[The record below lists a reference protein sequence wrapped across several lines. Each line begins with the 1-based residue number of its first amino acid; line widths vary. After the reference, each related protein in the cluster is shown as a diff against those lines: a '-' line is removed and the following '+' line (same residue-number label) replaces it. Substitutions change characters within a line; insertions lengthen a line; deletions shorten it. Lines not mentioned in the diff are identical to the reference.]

1 MSEKFSCP
9 KKSNVS
15 RAHKIK
21 LDESIQISK
30 DNKRKKEE
38 EGYSQDDSNNNDEG
52 YFQQQIESPIQTNR
66 ITKWD
71 GSDDLVNLSES
82 SDSSSDF
89 SEESDSED
97 ESSVEGI
104 EQKEYI
110 AFSNPNLSDCSD
122 SDYEDNEYSD
132 NIKFFN
138 RMDCTGKSFVIKV
151 ADSNKRLMS
160 SCLRSMDK
168 LEFSVAYVQFEAFNG
183 FTKLQTAN
191 LFTFLNKALPSI
203 DWPVHFKEN
212 GPGKGKVTPAL
223 TDYTG
228 KDIRTFEVHMCMN
241 GCMAFIDKFAKHIFC
256 VECHH
261 PRFLRCTKHHCIY
274 PKCNPYKGGHSIA
287 CRIAWRTGY
296 YRPIIPLLKELYQW
310 SLDEPESIY
319 YVDNKKPDFST
330 SRYEAG
336 LDLLPD
342 ESDDVRLNES
352 TRVEDIMDSKQ
363 SCHHLNEMHQLFERM
378 KQKPGNEDILEA
390 SFILGEFYDGGTLF
404 KRKAKSIWPLVMSIL
419 NCNPSIRVQPGIGMF
434 LVALHD
440 LVLGSNAEQSLFKNL
455 FIPELN
461 FLYDGTIF
469 SFPDSTGK
477 VIRVF
482 LQARLVVH
490 VLDTIALLDVF
501 KLKGIFCIIFLN
513 LCHVYTYISQV

>member
-9 KKSNVS
+9 KLANLS
-15 RAHKIK
+15 RAHTNK
-21 LDESIQISK
+21 LDDIIKTCST
-30 DNKRKKEE
+30 NKRKKEE
-38 EGYSQDDSNNNDEG
+38 EGYWQDDSNNYDDD
-52 YFQQQIESPIQTNR
+52 YIPQQNESASSTSNPNV
-66 ITKWD
+66 KWD
-71 GSDDLVNLSES
+71 SIDDLVNLSES

-89 SEESDSED
+89 SEGSDSED
-97 ESSVEGI
+97 ESSVEGQ
-104 EQKEYI
+104 EQKNYVDYP
-110 AFSNPNLSDCSD
+110 NPNLSDNSD
-122 SDYEDNEYSD
+122 SEYEINEYSE
-132 NIKFFN
+132 NIKFFS
-138 RMDCTGKSFVIKV
+138 RMDCTGKSFQIKV

-191 LFTFLNKALPSI
+191 LFTFLNRALPSV
-203 DWPVHFKEN
+203 DWPVHFKKD
-212 GPGKGKVTPAL
+212 GTGKVTPAL
-223 TDYTG
+223 SDYTE

-241 GCMAFIDKFAKHIFC
+241 GCMAFIDEFAKHIYC
-256 VECHH
+256 TECHH

-274 PKCNPYKGGHSIA
+274 PKCNPYRGGHSIA

-310 SLDEPESIY
+310 SLDQLESIY
-319 YVDNKKPDFST
+319 YVDSKKPDFST

-342 ESDDVRLNES
+342 ESEDVRLNES

-378 KQKPGNEDILEA
+378 KQKPGNEDLLEA

-419 NCNPSIRVQPGIGMF
+419 NCNPSVRVQPGIGMF
-434 LVALHD
+434 LVTLHD
-440 LVLGSNAEQSLFKNL
+440 LALGSKAEQSLFKNL

-482 LQARLVVH
+482 LQARLVIH

-501 KLKGIFCIIFLN
+501 KLKGIYFYYE
-513 LCHVYTYISQV
+513 LCHVYLFISQV